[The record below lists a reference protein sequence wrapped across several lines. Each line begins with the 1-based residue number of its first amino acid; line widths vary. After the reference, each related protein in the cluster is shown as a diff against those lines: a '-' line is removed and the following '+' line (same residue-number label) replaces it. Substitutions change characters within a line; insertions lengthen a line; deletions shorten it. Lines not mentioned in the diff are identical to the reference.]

1 LSEEPALV
9 LGAVDGTSSQVFH
22 DIRGAVTA
30 PDGQIV
36 VADGASNQLRV
47 FSSTGEFVRSFGR
60 YGDGPAEFRGIEWID
75 MCGGAAVVAYD
86 FSRFRITKWD
96 VRGVLLEDFLVEGPG
111 PLPPYAVSCGPTGA
125 FAVIGWHDVKDSR
138 IKPGAY
144 RPQVAI
150 GISDA
155 EGHLERVVG
164 TFLGTER
171 FKGLSNDR
179 PHPFGKSTVA
189 RLGHEAVYVGT
200 ADSFAVQIVAPDG
213 SRRSLGRDRAASGL
227 TSQVREEW
235 VDWYVR
241 RAPEERRPSLKRTIL
256 DSDLVPTSLPA
267 YSDVQLDRL
276 GFVWIA
282 EYVIADPRTKTWADW
297 DVFDPAGAFL
307 ATVRVPLNFRP
318 TEIGRDYLLG
328 VSTDDLGVQ
337 RVHRYTLWR

>member
-1 LSEEPALV
+1 
-9 LGAVDGTSSQVFH
+9 
-22 DIRGAVTA
+22 
-30 PDGQIV
+30 
-36 VADGASNQLRV
+36 
-47 FSSTGEFVRSFGR
+47 
-60 YGDGPAEFRGIEWID
+60 
-75 MCGGAAVVAYD
+75 
-86 FSRFRITKWD
+86 
-96 VRGVLLEDFLVEGPG
+96 
-111 PLPPYAVSCGPTGA
+111 
-125 FAVIGWHDVKDSR
+125 
-138 IKPGAY
+138 
-144 RPQVAI
+144 
-150 GISDA
+150 
-155 EGHLERVVG
+155 
-164 TFLGTER
+164 
-171 FKGLSNDR
+171 
-179 PHPFGKSTVA
+179 
-189 RLGHEAVYVGT
+189 
-200 ADSFAVQIVAPDG
+200 
-213 SRRSLGRDRAASGL
+213 L